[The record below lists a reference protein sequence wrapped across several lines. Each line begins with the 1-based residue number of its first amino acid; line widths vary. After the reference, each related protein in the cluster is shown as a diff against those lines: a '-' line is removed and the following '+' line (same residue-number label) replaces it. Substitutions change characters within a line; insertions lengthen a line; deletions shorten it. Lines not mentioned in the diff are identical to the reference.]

1 MPNKSVET
9 RVTISVKDGT
19 DKHVKSVSNKDVD
32 LTGAMEDPKFQIKV
46 LESAILSIKEGMTQT
61 TLVVDDDKPS
71 TEPKKINEKPPVQT
85 GSKEAKEAA
94 KKANE
99 KK

>member
-1 MPNKSVET
+1 MVSKSVET

-46 LESAILSIKEGMTQT
+46 LEQAILKIKEEMTQT
-61 TLVVDDDKPS
+61 TLDVSDKPG
-71 TEPKKINEKPPVQT
+71 TEPAKQLKT
-85 GSKEAKEAA
+85 GSKEAKAEADKVN
-94 KKANE
+94 KK
-99 KK
+99 

>member
-1 MPNKSVET
+1 MVNKSVET

-32 LTGAMEDPKFQIKV
+32 LTGPMEDPKFQIKV
-46 LESAILSIKEGMTQT
+46 LESAILKIREEMEQT
-61 TLVVDDDKPS
+61 TLEISDKPS
-71 TEPKKINEKPPVQT
+71 TEPTKPLKT
-85 GSKEAKEAA
+85 GTQDAKDAA
-94 KKANE
+94 SKAN

>member
-32 LTGAMEDPKFQIKV
+32 LSGPMEDPRFQVKV
-46 LESAILSIKEGMTQT
+46 LESAIATIKGEMSQT
-61 TLVVDDDKPS
+61 TLTATAPEKPDAGPKKI
-71 TEPKKINEKPPVQT
+71 TEPK
-85 GSKEAKEAA
+85 GDG
-94 KKANE
+94 KK
-99 KK
+99 K

>member
-1 MPNKSVET
+1 MVNKSVET

-32 LTGAMEDPKFQIKV
+32 LASAMEDPKFQIKV
-46 LESAILSIKEGMTQT
+46 LEAAIATIKGEMQQT
-61 TLVVDDDKPS
+61 TLPVDEKKPL
-71 TEPKKINEKPPVQT
+71 TT
-85 GSKEAKEAA
+85 GSKEAKDAA

-99 KK
+99 KNP